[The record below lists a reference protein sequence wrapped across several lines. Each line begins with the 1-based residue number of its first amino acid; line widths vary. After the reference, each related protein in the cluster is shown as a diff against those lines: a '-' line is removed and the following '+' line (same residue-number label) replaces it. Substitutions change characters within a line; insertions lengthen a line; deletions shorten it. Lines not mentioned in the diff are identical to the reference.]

1 MPRRKAGFS
10 TGHLPAEPTSFVGR
24 RRELDEVKRL
34 LGAARLVTLTGVGG
48 TGKTR
53 LALRVAGQVRRLYPD
68 GAWFVDL
75 TALRA
80 PELVAV
86 DTQDPGVLA
95 YLVMTALGLREERDD
110 DPPAEQLV
118 RSLAHLEALLVLDNC
133 EHLLPACAVLAESL
147 LLGCPGLRIVATSRE
162 PLMVP
167 GEALVLVPP
176 LPVPEPGAP
185 VDAGALEGCE
195 AAALFLARAR
205 AVDPG
210 FDPSPA
216 DAGAVAELCRRL
228 DGLPL
233 AIELAAARVRV
244 LTPEQILLRLSERF
258 ALLSRGSRS
267 APERQQTLR
276 TCVDWSF
283 DLCAKP
289 ERLLWARLSVFVGGC
304 DLEAIE
310 DVCAD
315 ETLPGEEM
323 LDVVTGLVDKSVLV
337 GEHVGGVVRYR
348 MLETLRDY
356 GRERRA
362 DLEEDEDELRR
373 RHGDWCTRVVCRA
386 EAEWISAR
394 QGHWFARLDR
404 ELPNIRA
411 ALRYGLADPG
421 DAEAALAVAA
431 GLLLYWLARGLP
443 REGRSWLDQALSRP
457 TATSMTQVKAL
468 SANAIL
474 AGTLDDP
481 DAAGSNARRGR
492 QVAARLGDA
501 RAHAI
506 ASIADGVLGVLR
518 ADLAGAVRAY
528 QAAADGLAAEQAEYL
543 FWRLSALGALA
554 RAKGLADGADGGAAV
569 HELVSAICHA
579 RGESWFLGLSLY
591 NLGLGLWRRGET
603 DAATARLREGLRC
616 LRGVGDTFLS
626 ARCLDA
632 LAWIRY
638 DTDPPERVATL
649 MGITT
654 RLAHTMGTRLS
665 QFAGGEAV
673 RERAAGRAR
682 AALGER
688 AYQAAFARGEALS
701 LDEAVA
707 RALDEPPAP
716 APPAEDAPAPLT
728 RREEQV
734 AALIA
739 QGRSN
744 REIAAAL
751 VISQRT
757 AESHVEHILDKLGF
771 GSRAQVA
778 AWMAARHPFGVS
790 TETAGSDMV
799 R

>member
-1 MPRRKAGFS
+1 
-10 TGHLPAEPTSFVGR
+10 
-24 RRELDEVKRL
+24 
-34 LGAARLVTLTGVGG
+34 
-48 TGKTR
+48 
-53 LALRVAGQVRRLYPD
+53 
-68 GAWFVDL
+68 
-75 TALRA
+75 
-80 PELVAV
+80 
-86 DTQDPGVLA
+86 
-95 YLVMTALGLREERDD
+95 
-110 DPPAEQLV
+110 
-118 RSLAHLEALLVLDNC
+118 
-133 EHLLPACAVLAESL
+133 
-147 LLGCPGLRIVATSRE
+147 
-162 PLMVP
+162 
-167 GEALVLVPP
+167 
-176 LPVPEPGAP
+176 
-185 VDAGALEGCE
+185 
-195 AAALFLARAR
+195 
-205 AVDPG
+205 
-210 FDPSPA
+210 
-216 DAGAVAELCRRL
+216 
-228 DGLPL
+228 
-233 AIELAAARVRV
+233 
-244 LTPEQILLRLSERF
+244 
-258 ALLSRGSRS
+258 
-267 APERQQTLR
+267 
-276 TCVDWSF
+276 
-283 DLCAKP
+283 
-289 ERLLWARLSVFVGGC
+289 
-304 DLEAIE
+304 
-310 DVCAD
+310 
-315 ETLPGEEM
+315 
-323 LDVVTGLVDKSVLV
+323 
-337 GEHVGGVVRYR
+337 
-348 MLETLRDY
+348 
-356 GRERRA
+356 
-362 DLEEDEDELRR
+362 
-373 RHGDWCTRVVCRA
+373 
-386 EAEWISAR
+386 
-394 QGHWFARLDR
+394 
-404 ELPNIRA
+404 
-411 ALRYGLADPG
+411 
-421 DAEAALAVAA
+421 
-431 GLLLYWLARGLP
+431 
-443 REGRSWLDQALSRP
+443 
-457 TATSMTQVKAL
+457 
-468 SANAIL
+468 
-474 AGTLDDP
+474 
-481 DAAGSNARRGR
+481 
-492 QVAARLGDA
+492 
-501 RAHAI
+501 
-506 ASIADGVLGVLR
+506 
-518 ADLAGAVRAY
+518 
-528 QAAADGLAAEQAEYL
+528 
-543 FWRLSALGALA
+543 
-554 RAKGLADGADGGAAV
+554 V